1 LESPA
6 GRLLRSFPLR
16 NVSPAIF
23 IDPDGAPM
31 VLDGDSGVMLDAMK
45 PARSGSRVQV
55 LATGLGRVDPDWPT
69 GTPAP
74 LADSPRVIAPVRAY
88 LDRTVVEVSRAVL
101 APGYVGFYLIEIQL
115 PRIVNAGPA
124 ELYIEAEG
132 QPSNRVRLYI
142 EP

>member
-1 LESPA
+1 MPRMYLA
-6 GRLLRSFPLR
+6 AKR
-16 NVSPAIF
+16 
-23 IDPDGAPM
+23 
-31 VLDGDSGVMLDAMK
+31 GDRE
-45 PARSGSRVQV
+45 P
-55 LATGLGRVDPDWPT
+55 
-69 GTPAP
+69 
-74 LADSPRVIAPVRAY
+74 I
-88 LDRTVVEVSRAVL
+88 EVSRAVL